1 MPTFDKYSAGS
12 LGFNVNKT
20 ARLIGQQLTH
30 NFKSHHFDVSLEHW
44 RILLFLWKEDGQ
56 SQTSLAS
63 STQKDEPSVSRI
75 LNTMEKHDLVVRKRH
90 PEDRRTN
97 LIYLTEKGKNLR
109 DGLMALGSL
118 TNKEATEGISPEE
131 LTKCMQT
138 LDKIAENL
146 MKVVQ

>member
-1 MPTFDKYSAGS
+1 MSTFDEYSARS
-12 LGFNVNKT
+12 LGFKVNKT

-30 NFKSHHFDVSLEHW
+30 NFKSHNYDVSLEHW

-56 SQTSLAS
+56 SQTSLAT

-97 LIYLTEKGKNLR
+97 LIYLTERGKNLR
-109 DGLMALGSL
+109 DGLMAMGSL
-118 TNKEATEGISPEE
+118 TNNEATDGINPEE
-131 LTKCMQT
+131 LVKCMKT
-138 LDKIAENL
+138 LDKIAGNL
-146 MKVVQ
+146 MSV